1 MHDQR
6 KWGMTALSK
15 FLNVLKS
22 ALLHCAKLKTNN
34 NNNNNNNNNKFSSF
48 TKINKNK
55 LMKNK

>member
-34 NNNNNNNNNKFSSF
+34 NNNNNNNKFSSF

>member
-34 NNNNNNNNNKFSSF
+34 NNNKFSSF

>member
-1 MHDQR
+1 MQDQR

-34 NNNNNNNNNKFSSF
+34 NNNNNNKFSSF

>member
-22 ALLHCAKLKTNN
+22 ALLHCGKLKT
-34 NNNNNNNNNKFSSF
+34 NNNNNNKFSSF